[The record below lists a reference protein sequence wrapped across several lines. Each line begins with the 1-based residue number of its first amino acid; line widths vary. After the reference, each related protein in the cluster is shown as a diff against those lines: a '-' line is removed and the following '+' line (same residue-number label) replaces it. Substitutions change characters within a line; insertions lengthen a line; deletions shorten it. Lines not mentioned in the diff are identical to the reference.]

1 MLLWIITMKHVF
13 LHEVFLVSLLSSA
26 AVIHAVSVRSIRSVS
41 EPVHCKWG
49 PWSPESWS
57 ACDGCSK
64 TQTQSR
70 SIAVFSQFGG
80 QPCTGSSTRT
90 QSCIS
95 AQVCPLE
102 EGCGE
107 RFRCQSGKCISQSL
121 VCNGD
126 YDCED
131 SSDEWKC
138 DSKVMCDLQKP
149 PPNVELTGQGFDA
162 LRKEARGTVINTKS
176 FGGLCRKTFSGDHRD
191 LYRLP
196 QSVLRYTFQVTAKND
211 FTDESFDSSWHYL
224 NHIEKHSR
232 TSGTAYGHD
241 DYVFHNELLQSQ
253 SKNLLIMKSDVDVAQ
268 FQNQAPEYLPLSEEF
283 WKALL
288 SLPVTYD
295 YAAYRNVLERFG
307 THYISEGTLGGQ
319 FRLFLMASQ
328 DIIKKLQSVQRDYK
342 QCVKTSHSILF
353 IIRWTTEDCNE
364 EKFNEEQPFYESLSK
379 NDMTTDIFG
388 GDPAYIAKLSMLNKN
403 TPVEN
408 GRAFSQWS
416 GSVKGFPKVIKPKLR
431 PLHELVKEVSCAG
444 VKKHHLKRAIETY
457 LSEKHSCHC
466 RECKNNGLRVL
477 DNDVCKCVCKPGTVG
492 QACEYGTPQDEQ
504 PGVIHGDWACW
515 SSWSTCKEGQKS
527 RSRSCSRPTP
537 SGGRDCIG
545 NAMETTVC
553 DDDQE
558 LDYLRSM
565 EPHCFENSLT
575 PRKSCK
581 IPPFLANGF
590 VLYPKDAYPVG
601 SKIEYAC
608 IEGFHLTGDP
618 IAECQENLDW
628 VRHQIECKKPLCGL
642 PQLPPDVTGSPW
654 KPTYN
659 IGEAVS
665 LSCPEGKV
673 REGPGEIQCN
683 AGLSWSPQPKETSC
697 LTVFKPTTLPVQ
709 CQPWENLSKDKCV
722 CKVPH
727 ECKSSLEICAT
738 DVKRGRTRTL
748 SLCKVQAMR
757 CLGHQYTLAED
768 SACKWPHRSSTACPD
783 CTLWETCDEKTNSC
797 RCKTSEECSSP
808 DAWIHVCVQQE
819 GASAPVTMTECEVA
833 VRKCRGEALHIVS
846 IQPCQS

>member
-1 MLLWIITMKHVF
+1 
-13 LHEVFLVSLLSSA
+13 
-26 AVIHAVSVRSIRSVS
+26 
-41 EPVHCKWG
+41 CKWG

-57 ACDGCSK
+57 ACDDCSK
-64 TQTQSR
+64 SQTQSR
-70 SIAVFSQFGG
+70 SIAVYPQFGG
-80 QPCTGSSTRT
+80 RPCTGSSTRT

-107 RFRCQSGKCISQSL
+107 RFHCQSGKCISQSL

-126 YDCED
+126 HDCED
-131 SSDEWKC
+131 GSDEWKC
-138 DSKVMCDLQKP
+138 DSKELCDLQKT

-176 FGGLCRKTFSGDHRD
+176 FGGLCRKTFSGDHMD

-211 FTDESFDSSWHYL
+211 FTDESYDSSWHYL
-224 NHIEKHSR
+224 NHYEKHSR
-232 TSGTAYGHD
+232 TTGTSYGHD
-241 DYVFHNELLQSQ
+241 DYVFHNELFQSQ
-253 SKNLLIMKSDVDVAQ
+253 SKNLLIIKSDVDVAQ

-283 WKALL
+283 WKALR

-319 FRLFLMASQ
+319 FRLFMMASQ
-328 DIIKKLQSVQRDYK
+328 DFLYTGNVLYNN
-342 QCVKTSHSILF
+342 ILF
-353 IIRWTTEDCNE
+353 CVQYVSQTD
-364 EKFNEEQPFYESLSK
+364 ESIPK
-379 NDMTTDIFG
+379 NDMTTNIFG
-388 GDPAYIAKLSMLNKN
+388 GASGYIAKLSVLNKN

-408 GRAFSQWS
+408 GRTFSQWS
-416 GSVKGFPKVIKPKLR
+416 GSVKDFPKVIKPKLR

-466 RECKNNGLRVL
+466 RECQNNGLRML
-477 DNDVCKCVCKPGTVG
+477 DNDVCKCVCKPGTTG

-527 RSRSCSRPTP
+527 RSRSCSRPAP
-537 SGGRDCIG
+537 SDGRDCIG
-545 NAMETTVC
+545 NAVETAVC
-553 DDDQE
+553 DDAQE

-590 VLYPKDAYPVG
+590 VLYPKDANPVG

-608 IEGFHLTGDP
+608 IEGFHLIGDP

-628 VRHQIECKKPLCGL
+628 VRHQIECKKTLCDL

-654 KPTYN
+654 KLTYN
-659 IGEAVS
+659 IGDAIS

-673 REGPGEIQCN
+673 REGPAEIQCN
-683 AGLSWSPQPKETSC
+683 AGLSWSPQPKEISC
-697 LTVFKPTTLPVQ
+697 LTVFKSATVQPVQ

-738 DVKRGRTRTL
+738 DVKRGQARTM

-768 SACKWPHRSSTACPD
+768 SACQWPHRSSTACPN
-783 CTLWETCDEKTNSC
+783 CTVWETCD
-797 RCKTSEECSSP
+797 
-808 DAWIHVCVQQE
+808 
-819 GASAPVTMTECEVA
+819 ASAPVTMTECEAA

-846 IQPCQS
+846 IQPCHALVSR

>member
-1 MLLWIITMKHVF
+1 MKCVF

-57 ACDGCSK
+57 ACDDCSK

-70 SIAVFSQFGG
+70 SIAVYPQFGG

-107 RFRCQSGKCISQSL
+107 RFHCQSGKCISQSL

-126 YDCED
+126 HDCED
-131 SSDEWKC
+131 GSDEWKC
-138 DSKVMCDLQKP
+138 DSKELCDLQKT

-176 FGGLCRKTFSGDHRD
+176 FGGLCRKTFSGDHMD

-211 FTDESFDSSWHYL
+211 FTDESYDSSWHYL
-224 NHIEKHSR
+224 NHFEKHSR
-232 TSGTAYGHD
+232 TTGTTYGHD
-241 DYVFHNELLQSQ
+241 DYVFHNELFQSQ

-283 WKALL
+283 WKALR

-319 FRLFLMASQ
+319 FRLFMMA
-328 DIIKKLQSVQRDYK
+328 KTVQRDY
-342 QCVKTSHSILF
+342 QHCVKTSHSILF
-353 IIRWTTEDCNE
+353 IIWWTTVDCDDQIIRDAQSSC
-364 EKFNEEQPFYESLSK
+364 KSFRK
-379 NDMTTDIFG
+379 R
-388 GDPAYIAKLSMLNKN
+388 KLVWKTNVNLWLLYAN
-403 TPVEN
+403 
-408 GRAFSQWS
+408 
-416 GSVKGFPKVIKPKLR
+416 KLR
-431 PLHELVKEVSCAG
+431 PLHELVKEISCAG

-466 RECKNNGLRVL
+466 RECQNNGLRML
-477 DNDVCKCVCKPGTVG
+477 DNDVCKCVCKPGTTG
-492 QACEYGTPQDEQ
+492 QACEYGMPQDEQ

-527 RSRSCSRPTP
+527 RSRSCSRPAP

-545 NAMETTVC
+545 NAVETAVC
-553 DDDQE
+553 DDAQE

-608 IEGFHLTGDP
+608 IEGFHLIGDP

-628 VRHQIECKKPLCGL
+628 VRHQIECKKTLCDL

-654 KPTYN
+654 KLTYN
-659 IGEAVS
+659 IGDAIS

-673 REGPGEIQCN
+673 REGPAEIQCN

-697 LTVFKPTTLPVQ
+697 LTVFKSATVQPVQ

-738 DVKRGRTRTL
+738 DVKRGRARTM

-768 SACKWPHRSSTACPD
+768 SACQWPHRSSTACPN
-783 CTLWETCDEKTNSC
+783 CTLWEKCDE
-797 RCKTSEECSSP
+797 
-808 DAWIHVCVQQE
+808 
-819 GASAPVTMTECEVA
+819 SAPVTMTECEAA

-846 IQPCQS
+846 FQPCQS

>member
-1 MLLWIITMKHVF
+1 MKCVF

-57 ACDGCSK
+57 ACDDCSK

-70 SIAVFSQFGG
+70 SIAVYPQFGG

-107 RFRCQSGKCISQSL
+107 RFHCQSGKCISQSL

-126 YDCED
+126 HDCED
-131 SSDEWKC
+131 GSDEWKC
-138 DSKVMCDLQKP
+138 DSKELCDLQKT

-176 FGGLCRKTFSGDHRD
+176 FGGLCRKTFSGDHMD

-211 FTDESFDSSWHYL
+211 FTDESYDSSWHYL
-224 NHIEKHSR
+224 NHFEKHSR
-232 TSGTAYGHD
+232 TTGTTYGHD
-241 DYVFHNELLQSQ
+241 DYVFHNELFQSQ

-283 WKALL
+283 WKALR

-319 FRLFLMASQ
+319 FRLFMMASQ
-328 DIIKKLQSVQRDYK
+328 DVVKKLREWSVLDCDDQ
-342 QCVKTSHSILF
+342 
-353 IIRWTTEDCNE
+353 IIRDAQSSCNI
-364 EKFNEEQPFYESLSK
+364 PK
-379 NDMTTDIFG
+379 NDMATNIFG
-388 GDPAYIAKLSMLNKN
+388 GASGYIAKLSVLNKN

-408 GRAFSQWS
+408 GRTFSQWS
-416 GSVKGFPKVIKPKLR
+416 GSVKDFPKVIKPKLR
-431 PLHELVKEVSCAG
+431 PLHELVKEISCAG

-466 RECKNNGLRVL
+466 RECQNNGLRML
-477 DNDVCKCVCKPGTVG
+477 DNDVCKCVCKPGTTG
-492 QACEYGTPQDEQ
+492 QACEYGMPQDEQ

-527 RSRSCSRPTP
+527 RSRSCSRPAP

-545 NAMETTVC
+545 NAVETAVC
-553 DDDQE
+553 DDAQE

-608 IEGFHLTGDP
+608 IEGFHLIGDP

-628 VRHQIECKKPLCGL
+628 VRHQIECKKTLCDL

-654 KPTYN
+654 KLTYN
-659 IGEAVS
+659 IGDAIS

-673 REGPGEIQCN
+673 REGPAEIQCN

-697 LTVFKPTTLPVQ
+697 LTGTKLPSTKTHKFYFQ
-709 CQPWENLSKDKCV
+709 FNKGSCLSLFCR
-722 CKVPH
+722 
-727 ECKSSLEICAT
+727 SSLEICAT
-738 DVKRGRTRTL
+738 DVKRGRARTM

-768 SACKWPHRSSTACPD
+768 SACQWPHRSSTACPN
-783 CTLWETCDEKTNSC
+783 CTLWEKCDG
-797 RCKTSEECSSP
+797 
-808 DAWIHVCVQQE
+808 E
-819 GASAPVTMTECEVA
+819 GLLNT
-833 VRKCRGEALHIVS
+833 K
-846 IQPCQS
+846 

>member
-1 MLLWIITMKHVF
+1 MKCVF

-57 ACDGCSK
+57 ACDDCSK

-70 SIAVFSQFGG
+70 SIAVYPQFGG

-107 RFRCQSGKCISQSL
+107 RFHCQSGKCISQSL

-126 YDCED
+126 HDCED
-131 SSDEWKC
+131 GSDEWKC
-138 DSKVMCDLQKP
+138 DSKELCDLQKT

-176 FGGLCRKTFSGDHRD
+176 FGGLCRKTFSGDHMD

-211 FTDESFDSSWHYL
+211 FTDESYDSSWHYL
-224 NHIEKHSR
+224 NHFEKHSR
-232 TSGTAYGHD
+232 TTGTTYGHD
-241 DYVFHNELLQSQ
+241 DYVFHNELFQSQ
-253 SKNLLIMKSDVDVAQ
+253 VLYSKNLLIMKSDVDVAQ

-283 WKALL
+283 WKALR

-319 FRLFLMASQ
+319 FRLFMMASQ
-328 DIIKKLQSVQRDYK
+328 DVVKKLREWSVCHIFFLYTGN
-342 QCVKTSHSILF
+342 VLYNNILF
-353 IIRWTTEDCNE
+353 CVQYVSQTD
-364 EKFNEEQPFYESLSK
+364 ESIPK
-379 NDMTTDIFG
+379 NDMATNIFG
-388 GDPAYIAKLSMLNKN
+388 GASGYIAKLSVLNKN

-408 GRAFSQWS
+408 GRTFSQWS
-416 GSVKGFPKVIKPKLR
+416 GSVKDFPKVIKPKLR
-431 PLHELVKEVSCAG
+431 PLHELVKEISCAG

-466 RECKNNGLRVL
+466 RECQNNGLRML
-477 DNDVCKCVCKPGTVG
+477 DNDVCKCVCKPGTTG
-492 QACEYGTPQDEQ
+492 QACEYGMPQDEQ

-527 RSRSCSRPTP
+527 RSRSCSRPAP

-545 NAMETTVC
+545 NAVETAVC
-553 DDDQE
+553 DDAQE

-608 IEGFHLTGDP
+608 IEGFHLIGDP

-628 VRHQIECKKPLCGL
+628 VRHQIECKKTLCDL

-654 KPTYN
+654 KLTYN
-659 IGEAVS
+659 IGDAIS

-673 REGPGEIQCN
+673 REGPAEIQCN
-683 AGLSWSPQPKETSC
+683 AGLSWSPQPKETIFKSA
-697 LTVFKPTTLPVQ
+697 TVQPVQ

-738 DVKRGRTRTL
+738 DVKRGRARTM

-768 SACKWPHRSSTACPD
+768 SACQWPHRSSTACPN
-783 CTLWETCDEKTNSC
+783 CTLWEKCDAQTNSC
-797 RCKTSEECSSP
+797 RCKTSEECSSL

-819 GASAPVTMTECEVA
+819 GESAPVTMTECEAA
-833 VRKCRGEALHIVS
+833 VRKCRGEALHISLTNKLNVT
-846 IQPCQS
+846 IYVEP

>member
-1 MLLWIITMKHVF
+1 
-13 LHEVFLVSLLSSA
+13 
-26 AVIHAVSVRSIRSVS
+26 
-41 EPVHCKWG
+41 HCKWG

-80 QPCTGSSTRT
+80 QPCTGSSSRT

-176 FGGLCRKTFSGDHRD
+176 FGGLCRKTFSGDRKD

-319 FRLFLMASQ
+319 FRLFLMNLCKETINSASKRPILSCLSSGGPQ
-328 DIIKKLQSVQRDYK
+328 KIKKKANSNHK
-342 QCVKTSHSILF
+342 
-353 IIRWTTEDCNE
+353 
-364 EKFNEEQPFYESLSK
+364 YESIPK

-642 PQLPPDVTGSPW
+642 PQLPSDVTGSPW

-783 CTLWETCDEKTNSC
+783 CTLWETCD
-797 RCKTSEECSSP
+797 
-808 DAWIHVCVQQE
+808 
-819 GASAPVTMTECEVA
+819 ASAPVTMTECEVA

-846 IQPCQS
+846 IQPCHALVSR

>member
-1 MLLWIITMKHVF
+1 MKCVF

-57 ACDGCSK
+57 ACDDCSK

-70 SIAVFSQFGG
+70 SIAVYPQFGG

-107 RFRCQSGKCISQSL
+107 RFHCQSGKCISQSL

-126 YDCED
+126 HDCED
-131 SSDEWKC
+131 GSDEWKC
-138 DSKVMCDLQKP
+138 DSKELCDLQKT

-176 FGGLCRKTFSGDHRD
+176 FGGLCRKTFSGDHMD

-211 FTDESFDSSWHYL
+211 FTDESYDSSWHYL
-224 NHIEKHSR
+224 NHFEKHSR
-232 TSGTAYGHD
+232 TTGTTYGHD
-241 DYVFHNELLQSQ
+241 DYVFHNELFQSQ
-253 SKNLLIMKSDVDVAQ
+253 VLYSKNLLIMKSDVDVAQ

-283 WKALL
+283 WKALR

-319 FRLFLMASQ
+319 FRLFMMASQ
-328 DIIKKLQSVQRDYK
+328 DVVKKLREWSVCHIFK
-342 QCVKTSHSILF
+342 ANSNHKCSNEALF
-353 IIRWTTEDCNE
+353 YIWGT
-364 EKFNEEQPFYESLSK
+364 KLYESIPK
-379 NDMTTDIFG
+379 NDMATNIFG
-388 GDPAYIAKLSMLNKN
+388 GASGYIAKLSVLNKN

-408 GRAFSQWS
+408 GRTFSQWS
-416 GSVKGFPKVIKPKLR
+416 GSVKDFPKVIKPKLR
-431 PLHELVKEVSCAG
+431 PLHELVKEISCAG

-466 RECKNNGLRVL
+466 RECQNNGLRML
-477 DNDVCKCVCKPGTVG
+477 DNDVCKCVCKPGTTG
-492 QACEYGTPQDEQ
+492 QACEYGMPQDEQ

-527 RSRSCSRPTP
+527 RSRSCSRPAP

-545 NAMETTVC
+545 NAVETAVC
-553 DDDQE
+553 DDAQE

-608 IEGFHLTGDP
+608 IEGFHLIGDP

-628 VRHQIECKKPLCGL
+628 VRHQIEY
-642 PQLPPDVTGSPW
+642 VTGSPW
-654 KPTYN
+654 KLTYN
-659 IGEAVS
+659 IGDAIS

-673 REGPGEIQCN
+673 REGPAEIQCN

-697 LTVFKPTTLPVQ
+697 LTVFKSATVQPVQ

-738 DVKRGRTRTL
+738 DVKRGRARTM

-768 SACKWPHRSSTACPD
+768 SACQWPHRSSTACPN
-783 CTLWETCDEKTNSC
+783 CTLWEKCDAQTNSC
-797 RCKTSEECSSP
+797 RCKTSEECSSL

-819 GASAPVTMTECEVA
+819 GESAPVTMTECEAA

-846 IQPCQS
+846 FQPCQS

>member
-1 MLLWIITMKHVF
+1 MRSLPILCDAESRVRGLITCF
-13 LHEVFLVSLLSSA
+13 LNYSYSLLAEVCSA
-26 AVIHAVSVRSIRSVS
+26 CFDNGTMQLAVSVRSIRSVS
-41 EPVHCKWG
+41 DPVNCQWG

-70 SIAVFSQFGG
+70 SIAVYSQFGG
-80 QPCTGSSTRT
+80 QPCTGSSSRT
-90 QSCIS
+90 QSCVPT
-95 AQVCPLE
+95 QVCPLQ

-126 YDCED
+126 HDCED
-131 SSDEWKC
+131 GSDEWKC
-138 DSKVMCDLQKP
+138 DSKLLCDLEKP

-162 LRKEARGTVINTKS
+162 VSKKARGTVINTKS
-176 FGGLCRKTFSGDHRD
+176 FGGLCKKTFSGDHMD

-211 FTDESFDSSWHYL
+211 FSDESYDSTWHYI
-224 NHIEKHSR
+224 NHIEEHSSTTG
-232 TSGTAYGHD
+232 TSYGHSS
-241 DYVFHNELLQSQ
+241 YVFHDEMFQSK
-253 SKNLLIMKSDVDVAQ
+253 SKNLLIMQSDVNVAQ

-288 SLPVTYD
+288 SLPVSYD

-319 FRLFLMASQ
+319 FRLFMMVGQ
-328 DIIKKLQSVQRDYK
+328 DVMKKM
-342 QCVKTSHSILF
+342 HNSI
-353 IIRWTTEDCNE
+353 TE
-364 EKFNEEQPFYESLSK
+364 
-379 NDMTTDIFG
+379 NDFTTDIIG
-388 GDPAYIAKLSMLNKN
+388 GAPAYVAKLSMLNKH

-408 GRAFSQWS
+408 GRTFSQWS
-416 GSVKGFPKVIKPKLR
+416 GSVKNIPEVINPKLR

-457 LSEKHSCHC
+457 LSEKQPCRC
-466 RECKNNGLRVL
+466 RECKNNGMRVL
-477 DNDVCKCVCKPGTVG
+477 SGDVCKCVCKPGTFG
-492 QACEYGTPQDEQ
+492 QACEYGTPKDEL

-527 RSRSCSRPTP
+527 RSRTCSRPAP

-545 NAMETTVC
+545 NAVETTAC
-553 DDDQE
+553 DEAQE
-558 LDYLRSM
+558 LDYLRTM
-565 EPHCFENSLT
+565 EPHCFEDSLT

-581 IPPFLANGF
+581 TPPFLANGF
-590 VLYPKDAYPVG
+590 VLYPTDAYPIG

-608 IEGFHLTGDP
+608 IEGFRLIGDP
-618 IAECQENLDW
+618 IAECDENLDW
-628 VRHQIECKKPLCGL
+628 FRHEIECKKALCDP
-642 PQLPPDVTGSPW
+642 PQLPPDVTESPR
-654 KPTYN
+654 KLTYN

-673 REGPGEIQCN
+673 IEGPAEIQCN
-683 AGLSWSPQPKETSC
+683 AGLSWSPQPQETRC
-697 LTVFKPTTLPVQ
+697 LTVFKSADVPVQ
-709 CQPWENLSKDKCV
+709 CQPWENLAKDKCV

-727 ECKSSLEICAT
+727 ECKTSLELCAI
-738 DVKRGRTRTL
+738 DEKRGRTRTL
-748 SLCKVQAMR
+748 SLCKIQAMR
-757 CLGHQYTLAED
+757 CLGHQYALAED
-768 SACKWPHRSSTACPD
+768 TACRWPQRSSTACPH
-783 CTLWETCDEKTNSC
+783 CTLWETCDEQTNSC

-819 GASAPVTMTECEVA
+819 EASAPVTMTECEAA
-833 VRKCRGEALHIVS
+833 VRKCRGEAVRVVS
-846 IQPCQS
+846 IEPCQS

>member
-1 MLLWIITMKHVF
+1 MKCVF

-57 ACDGCSK
+57 ACDDCSK

-70 SIAVFSQFGG
+70 SIAVYPQFGG
-80 QPCTGSSTRT
+80 QPCTGSSTRK

-107 RFRCQSGKCISQSL
+107 RFHCQSGKCISQSL

-126 YDCED
+126 HDCED
-131 SSDEWKC
+131 GSDEWKC
-138 DSKVMCDLQKP
+138 DSKELCDLQKT

-176 FGGLCRKTFSGDHRD
+176 FGGLCRKTFSGDHMG

-211 FTDESFDSSWHYL
+211 FTDESYDSSWHYL
-224 NHIEKHSR
+224 NHYEKHSR
-232 TSGTAYGHD
+232 TTGTTYGHD
-241 DYVFHNELLQSQ
+241 DYVFHNELFQSQ
-253 SKNLLIMKSDVDVAQ
+253 VLYSKNLLIMKSDVDVAQ

-283 WKALL
+283 WKALR

-295 YAAYRNVLERFG
+295 YAAYCNVLERFG

-319 FRLFLMASQ
+319 FRLFMMASQ
-328 DIIKKLQSVQRDYK
+328 DVIKKLREWSVCHIFK
-342 QCVKTSHSILF
+342 ANSNHK
-353 IIRWTTEDCNE
+353 
-364 EKFNEEQPFYESLSK
+364 YESIPK
-379 NDMTTDIFG
+379 NDMTTNIFG
-388 GDPAYIAKLSMLNKN
+388 GASGYIAKLSVLNKN

-416 GSVKGFPKVIKPKLR
+416 GSVKDFPKVIKPKLR

-466 RECKNNGLRVL
+466 RECQNNGLRML
-477 DNDVCKCVCKPGTVG
+477 DNDVCKCVCKPGTTG
-492 QACEYGTPQDEQ
+492 QACQYGTPQDEQ

-527 RSRSCSRPTP
+527 RSRSCSRPAP

-545 NAMETTVC
+545 NAVETAVC
-553 DDDQE
+553 DDAQE

-608 IEGFHLTGDP
+608 IEGFHLIGDP

-628 VRHQIECKKPLCGL
+628 VRHQIEY
-642 PQLPPDVTGSPW
+642 VTGSPW
-654 KPTYN
+654 KLTYN
-659 IGEAVS
+659 IGDAIS

-673 REGPGEIQCN
+673 REGPAEIQCN
-683 AGLSWSPQPKETSC
+683 AGLAWSPQPKEISC
-697 LTVFKPTTLPVQ
+697 LTVFKSATVQPMQ

-738 DVKRGRTRTL
+738 DVKRGRARTI

-768 SACKWPHRSSTACPD
+768 SACQWPHRSSTACPN
-783 CTLWETCDEKTNSC
+783 CTLWETCDEQTNSC
-797 RCKTSEECSSP
+797 RCKTSEECSSL

-819 GASAPVTMTECEVA
+819 GASAPVTMTECEAA

>member
-1 MLLWIITMKHVF
+1 
-13 LHEVFLVSLLSSA
+13 
-26 AVIHAVSVRSIRSVS
+26 S

-57 ACDGCSK
+57 ACDDCSK
-64 TQTQSR
+64 TQSR
-70 SIAVFSQFGG
+70 SIAVYPQFGG

-107 RFRCQSGKCISQSL
+107 RFHCQSGKCISQSL

-126 YDCED
+126 HDCED
-131 SSDEWKC
+131 GSDEWKC
-138 DSKVMCDLQKP
+138 DSKELCDLQKT

-176 FGGLCRKTFSGDHRD
+176 FGGLCRKTFSGDHMD

-211 FTDESFDSSWHYL
+211 FTDESYDSSWHYL
-224 NHIEKHSR
+224 NHFEKHSR
-232 TSGTAYGHD
+232 TTGTTYGHD
-241 DYVFHNELLQSQ
+241 DYVFHNELFQSQ

-283 WKALL
+283 WKALR

-319 FRLFLMASQ
+319 FRLFMMASHCTF
-328 DIIKKLQSVQRDYK
+328 LYTGNVLYNN
-342 QCVKTSHSILF
+342 ILF
-353 IIRWTTEDCNE
+353 CVQYVSQTD
-364 EKFNEEQPFYESLSK
+364 ESIPK
-379 NDMTTDIFG
+379 NDMATNIFG
-388 GDPAYIAKLSMLNKN
+388 GASGYIAKLSVLNKN

-408 GRAFSQWS
+408 GRTFSQWS
-416 GSVKGFPKVIKPKLR
+416 GSVKDFPKVIKPKLR
-431 PLHELVKEVSCAG
+431 PLHELVKEISCAG

-466 RECKNNGLRVL
+466 RECQNNGLRML
-477 DNDVCKCVCKPGTVG
+477 DNDVCKCVCKPGTTG
-492 QACEYGTPQDEQ
+492 QACEYGMPQDEQ

-527 RSRSCSRPTP
+527 RSRSCSRPAP

-545 NAMETTVC
+545 NAVETAVC
-553 DDDQE
+553 DDAQE

-608 IEGFHLTGDP
+608 IEGFHLIGDP

-628 VRHQIECKKPLCGL
+628 VRHQIECKKTLCDL

-654 KPTYN
+654 KLTYN
-659 IGEAVS
+659 IGDAIS

-673 REGPGEIQCN
+673 REGPAEIQCN
-683 AGLSWSPQPKETSC
+683 AGLSWSPQPKETIFKSA
-697 LTVFKPTTLPVQ
+697 TVQPVQ

-738 DVKRGRTRTL
+738 DVKRGRARTM

-768 SACKWPHRSSTACPD
+768 SACQWPHRSSTACPN
-783 CTLWETCDEKTNSC
+783 CTLWEKCDAQTNSC
-797 RCKTSEECSSP
+797 RCKTSEECSSL

-819 GASAPVTMTECEVA
+819 GESAPVTMTECEAA

-846 IQPCQS
+846 FQPCQS

>member
-1 MLLWIITMKHVF
+1 
-13 LHEVFLVSLLSSA
+13 
-26 AVIHAVSVRSIRSVS
+26 
-41 EPVHCKWG
+41 
-49 PWSPESWS
+49 PESWS

-80 QPCTGSSTRT
+80 QPCTGSSSRT

-176 FGGLCRKTFSGDHRD
+176 FGGLCRKTFSGDRKD

-196 QSVLRYTFQVTAKND
+196 QSVLRYTFQVIEISRVYEIKINKTYEMHKEEHVTSARA
-211 FTDESFDSSWHYL
+211 ESRRLSI
-224 NHIEKHSR
+224 N
-232 TSGTAYGHD
+232 
-241 DYVFHNELLQSQ
+241 
-253 SKNLLIMKSDVDVAQ
+253 DVDVAQ

-319 FRLFLMASQ
+319 FRLFLMAKTINSASKRPILSCLSSGGPQ
-328 DIIKKLQSVQRDYK
+328 KIAKKKKLTRNNHFVNE
-342 QCVKTSHSILF
+342 SI
-353 IIRWTTEDCNE
+353 
-364 EKFNEEQPFYESLSK
+364 PK

-590 VLYPKDAYPVG
+590 YPKDAYPVG

-642 PQLPPDVTGSPW
+642 PQLPSDVTGSPW